1 MRAKIIACETVA
13 EEIRNMIPDSTPC
26 KFLKFGLHCTP
37 DKLHETLQ
45 QEIDETQKD
54 IDTILFGYGMC
65 SRGTVALEARTFRL
79 VIPRVDD
86 CIALFLGSRTE
97 YTRQSRLVPGTFYLT
112 KGWIECGDDPY
123 TEYLKLAETYGEKKA
138 YRIEKLFIKNYT
150 RLALINT
157 GNYELDKYRDYAR
170 KLAEFF
176 DLTYEELP
184 GSSTLIGKLLNG
196 DWDEDFVVVE
206 PGERVRFDMFRDL

>member
-1 MRAKIIACETVA
+1 LRAKIIACETMA
-13 EEIRNMIPDSTPC
+13 EEIRNMIPDGTPC

-45 QEIDETQKD
+45 QEIDKTQKD

-65 SRGTVALEARTFRL
+65 SRGTVDLEARTFRL

-86 CIALFLGSRTE
+86 CIALFLGSRAE
-97 YTRQSRLVPGTFYLT
+97 YTRQSRLAPGTFYLT

-123 TEYLKLAETYGEKKA
+123 TEYLKLAEKYGEEKA

-157 GNYELDKYRDYAR
+157 GNYELDKYREYAR
-170 KLAEFF
+170 KLADFF
-176 DLTYEELP
+176 GLTYEELP
-184 GSSTLIGKLLNG
+184 GSNTLIGKLLNG
-196 DWDEDFVVVE
+196 DWDGDFVVVE
-206 PGERVRFDMFRDL
+206 PGERVRFNMFRDL